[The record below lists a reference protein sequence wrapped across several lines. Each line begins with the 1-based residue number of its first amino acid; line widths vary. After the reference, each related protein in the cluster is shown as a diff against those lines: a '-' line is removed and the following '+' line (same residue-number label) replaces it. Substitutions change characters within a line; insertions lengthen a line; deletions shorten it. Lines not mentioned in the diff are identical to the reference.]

1 MSCRSCCIL
10 GSSTHQLSSSHEGH
24 PIRGNLAERV
34 RSWNVY
40 VLNDVFW
47 VSCATL
53 NLFCFWICVG
63 HIFGWCWTPPLVA
76 ILWDLHRHGI
86 TSVTERSHIPQNK
99 TNIQK
104 LWEKLKKEK
113 QGKLPSVT
121 RLWATVPLMLH
132 PKTWGKQEACSSP
145 VIYSWPFFALKPS
158 QGISGPLCCSILGH
172 TFRSSF
178 CSYQPELFIKALLT
192 KALKTKKHSA
202 ELQRPEI
209 TTRYGKTSSEDF
221 TAEEKAS
228 WAEMRWAE
236 DIAVSLGLSVCPR
249 SPSVRQ
255 LFVLQT
261 FRITLTL
268 LKTRINLRSIK
279 LPHWI
284 KTLQWKV
291 GGAKHPSL
299 PPKI

>member
-1 MSCRSCCIL
+1 MKKVKKGKTRKAAKCHK
-10 GSSTHQLSSSHEGH
+10 T
-24 PIRGNLAERV
+24 
-34 RSWNVY
+34 
-40 VLNDVFW
+40 
-47 VSCATL
+47 VS
-53 NLFCFWICVG
+53 
-63 HIFGWCWTPPLVA
+63 
-76 ILWDLHRHGI
+76 D
-86 TSVTERSHIPQNK
+86 
-99 TNIQK
+99 
-104 LWEKLKKEK
+104 
-113 QGKLPSVT
+113 
-121 RLWATVPLMLH
+121 
-132 PKTWGKQEACSSP
+132 CSSNAAPKHLRKAGSLQQP

-268 LKTRINLRSIK
+268 LKTRINLRNIK